1 MRNSI
6 VHNVDKLI
14 AGIKLHQNVQ
24 IEWVII
30 FLLKNPRTD
39 FDCPHFNKEFAGL
52 FPDEDAID
60 ILETL
65 YRQGIANKHAMR
77 QYYIDETSI
86 SIIDGRR
93 RIIQFQKLESDTPIW
108 DF

>member
-60 ILETL
+60 ILET
-65 YRQGIANKHAMR
+65 NMR
-77 QYYIDETSI
+77 CAST
-86 SIIDGRR
+86 
-93 RIIQFQKLESDTPIW
+93 T
-108 DF
+108 